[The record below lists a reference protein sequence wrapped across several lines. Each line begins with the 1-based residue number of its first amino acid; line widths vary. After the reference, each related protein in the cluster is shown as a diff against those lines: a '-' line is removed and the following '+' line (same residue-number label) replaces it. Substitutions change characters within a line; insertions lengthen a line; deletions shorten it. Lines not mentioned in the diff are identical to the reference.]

1 MRRTVMKNDVV
12 ISQYNVSEVSSALSQ
27 SLLVIRV
34 IRVRVRDMSTVM
46 LSTDKDKASISFV
59 NYCRQQKQFL
69 AIPFSVN
76 YSFKT
81 FRIGLS

>member
-46 LSTDKDKASISFV
+46 LSTDKDKASIS
-59 NYCRQQKQFL
+59 L
-69 AIPFSVN
+69 
-76 YSFKT
+76 
-81 FRIGLS
+81 